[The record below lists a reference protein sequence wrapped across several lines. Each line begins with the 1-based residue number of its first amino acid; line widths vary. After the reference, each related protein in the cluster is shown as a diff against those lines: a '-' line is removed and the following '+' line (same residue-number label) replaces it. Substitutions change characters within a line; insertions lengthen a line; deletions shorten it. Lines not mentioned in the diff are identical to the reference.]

1 MSEHINAELN
11 RQHQA
16 HLARQRNFAA
26 PQPASKEV
34 VKLRQEL
41 AAMTVEHGV
50 LKHSLSQASA
60 TISNMVG
67 RISSYEALAA
77 AQQKRIYQLEGL
89 IAKADDGKRSV
100 VSIIKEVLDD
110 YPRVTV
116 DDVCGD
122 SRSAFIVKPRHK
134 AIANVYVERTDLS
147 LVEIGMHFGGRDH
160 TTIMSAVKKMGVW
173 RGEARS

>member
-1 MSEHINAELN
+1 MSDQINTELY

-16 HLARQRNFAA
+16 HLARQKKIVSPEVAG
-26 PQPASKEV
+26 KEV

-41 AAMTVEHGV
+41 ASMAVEHRV
-50 LKHSLSQASA
+50 LKGSLAQASE

-67 RISSYEALAA
+67 QIAGFQSLIAVQSNRI
-77 AQQKRIYQLEGL
+77 RQLEAL

-100 VSIIKEVLDD
+100 VSIIEEVLEDH
-110 YPRVTV
+110 PRVTV

-122 SRSAFIVKPRHK
+122 KRLAFIVKPRHK
-134 AIANVYVERTDLS
+134 AIAKVYVERTDLS
-147 LVEIGMHFGGRDH
+147 LIEIGMHFGGRDH

-173 RGEARS
+173 RGENRS